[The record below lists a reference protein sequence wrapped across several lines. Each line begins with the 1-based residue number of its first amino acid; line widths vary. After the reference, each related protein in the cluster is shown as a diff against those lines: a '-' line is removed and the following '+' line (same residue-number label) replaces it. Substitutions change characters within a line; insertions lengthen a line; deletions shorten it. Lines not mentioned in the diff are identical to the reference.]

1 MTYPKIELH
10 VHLDSAMRPSLL
22 LRLARR
28 NGYVL
33 PFATVEEFG
42 DYCRVESFV
51 DLGRI
56 WVETCGVLQREQD
69 FREVLVEYAGEAKS
83 HGAVYVEA
91 IFNPWMMWKRGVSLE
106 AIFTG
111 YCDAIEEARELHRV
125 EVRLTPDGDL
135 WATPEE
141 AAEIARYA
149 VAYRDRGVVGFGMS
163 GNDRI
168 NNPDAF
174 ARPAEI
180 ARDGGLAFTPH
191 AGEFG
196 GAHLVR
202 LAIDTLGASRVRH
215 GLGAIEDPG
224 LVREVADRGVG
235 FDICL
240 ISNARLGAV
249 PSLDEH
255 PITSFVAAGI
265 RCSVSSD
272 DPALLGTDLGRDHEA
287 ARRLGLT
294 PKQLYGAAI
303 AGVLCDDETK
313 IALHAIGESYDWSS
327 TSTAPMAS
335 PT

>member
-10 VHLDSAMRPSLL
+10 VHLDSAIRPSLL

-28 NGYVL
+28 NDYVL
-33 PFATVEEFG
+33 PFATVEEFAE
-42 DYCRVESFV
+42 YCRVATFP

-56 WVETCGVLQREQD
+56 WFETCGVLKREQD

-83 HGAVYVEA
+83 HGAVYIEA
-91 IFNPWMMWKRGVSLE
+91 IFNPWMMWKRGVSLD

-111 YCDAIEEARELHRV
+111 YCDGIVEARGLYGV

-163 GNDRI
+163 GNDRQ
-168 NNPDAF
+168 NNPEAF
-174 ARPAEI
+174 ARAAQV
-180 ARDGGLAFTPH
+180 ARDGGLGFTPH

-202 LAIDTLGASRVRH
+202 LAIETLGASRIRH
-215 GLGAIEDPG
+215 GLGAIEDPA
-224 LVREVADRGVG
+224 LMREVADRGIG

-240 ISNARLGAV
+240 ISNVRLGAA
-249 PSLDEH
+249 PSLEEH

-265 RCSVSSD
+265 SCSVSSD
-272 DPALLGTDLGRDHEA
+272 DPALLDTDLERDHAA
-287 ARRLGLT
+287 ARSLGLT
-294 PKQLYGAAI
+294 PKQLYDAAI

-327 TSTAPMAS
+327 TSTAPMLSA
-335 PT
+335 T

>member
-28 NGYVL
+28 NDYVL
-33 PFATVEEFG
+33 PFATVEEFA
-42 DYCRVESFV
+42 DYCRVATFR

-69 FREVLVEYAGEAKS
+69 FREVLVSYAQEAKS

-91 IFNPWMMWKRGVSLE
+91 IFNPWMMWKSGVSLD
-106 AIFTG
+106 AIFSG
-111 YCDAIEEARELHRV
+111 YCDGIEEARGLFGV

-149 VAYRDRGVVGFGMS
+149 VAYRDRGVVGFGIS
-163 GNDRI
+163 GDDRQI
-168 NNPDAF
+168 NPDAF
-174 ARPAEI
+174 ARAGEI

-202 LAIDTLGASRVRH
+202 LAIETFGASRVRH
-215 GLGAIEDPG
+215 GLGAIEDRA
-224 LVREVADRGVG
+224 LIREAADRGIG
-235 FDICL
+235 FDLCL

-249 PSLDEH
+249 PSLEEH

-272 DPALLGTDLGRDHEA
+272 DPALLDTDLGRDHAA
-287 ARRLGLT
+287 ARSLGLT
-294 PKQLYGAAI
+294 PKQLYDSAI

-313 IALHAIGESYDWSS
+313 LALHALAEPYDWSS
-327 TSTAPMAS
+327 TPTAPMTSTA
-335 PT
+335 